1 MSRGLQRGVSR
12 GRRLADPRD
21 EPCGTQ
27 WAGGWALGRREG
39 ASGSGGGGGRRTPP
53 PRLSAGLRTGARG
66 WPRRA
71 SAPLTGTLLLKA
83 GARAHPAPP
92 FGGARGARRTGS
104 RELTCRRGAKEPGA
118 RGRAGGRREAPGA
131 RARAG
136 RCWAAAAVTMAES
149 AGASSFFPLVVLL
162 LAGSGGS
169 GPRGI
174 QGESWAG
181 GRRGMQRA
189 RRGLAPAVGLGRAP
203 SPAAQY
209 GRAGGAEGRGGGSQ
223 PWGPARSSRRSPT
236 RALRGSR
243 FQLPQLPPL
252 TAQASPRCGGPRLLP
267 FSTSV

>member
-1 MSRGLQRGVSR
+1 MPARSEGV
-12 GRRLADPRD
+12 
-21 EPCGTQ
+21 
-27 WAGGWALGRREG
+27 
-39 ASGSGGGGGRRTPP
+39 
-53 PRLSAGLRTGARG
+53 
-66 WPRRA
+66 
-71 SAPLTGTLLLKA
+71 
-83 GARAHPAPP
+83 
-92 FGGARGARRTGS
+92 GGA
-104 RELTCRRGAKEPGA
+104 
-118 RGRAGGRREAPGA
+118 RAGGRREAPGA

-174 QGESWAG
+174 QGESRAG

-209 GRAGGAEGRGGGSQ
+209 GRAGGAEGRGGGGQ

-236 RALRGSR
+236 RALPGVALPAPSAPSAHSPGFPEMWRSPAPALQHVRVRGVIPCQQMLLGAP
-243 FQLPQLPPL
+243 FLPPRL
-252 TAQASPRCGGPRLLP
+252 WDSARGLVSPR
-267 FSTSV
+267 